1 MSVMKWIVR
10 ILLVFLLY
18 VIAGALLPFAFPKK
32 VSEDYS
38 SKVDPSAFTGREPVW
53 IGRRSWRPIRKP
65 WMFGY
70 R

>member
-38 SKVDPSAFTGREPVW
+38 SKVDPSAFYGTGTGAVSYTHLDVYKRQ
-53 IGRRSWRPIRKP
+53 I
-65 WMFGY
+65 WM
-70 R
+70 